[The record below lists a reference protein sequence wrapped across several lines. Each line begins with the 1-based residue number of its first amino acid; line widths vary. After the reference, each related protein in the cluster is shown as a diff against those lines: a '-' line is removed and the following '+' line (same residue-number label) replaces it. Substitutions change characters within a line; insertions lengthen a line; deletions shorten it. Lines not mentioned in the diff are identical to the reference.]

1 MSGSG
6 LSSFVRG
13 SGASYS
19 RSGRCRSGAEARPK
33 VRSQLALCPSASARP
48 LAPAG
53 PKRLSPIAS
62 QSPARGSGSDCLT
75 ARGSLPASNSVHH
88 SAPVGG
94 PPGRLKTVWR
104 IQALRPPAGSA
115 ARR

>member
-13 SGASYS
+13 SGAPYS
-19 RSGRCRSGAEARPK
+19 LAGRCWRGAEEGPK
-33 VRSQLALCPSASARP
+33 VRSHCAARPSASARP

-53 PKRLSPIAS
+53 PKWLSPIVS
-62 QSPARGSGSDCLT
+62 QSPGRGSGSDCLT

-104 IQALRPPAGSA
+104 IQALRPPSGSA